1 MTLVKDG
8 VIGSFQL
15 KEQPLPSKTDPRW
28 EYGGTIQSIYLYPV
42 KSCAAIS
49 VKSAKIQKY
58 GLEYES
64 MMDRQFLIVNENNK
78 LVTGRM
84 QPKLV
89 LVKTLIQNGVLK
101 LEAPGMNSLELTL
114 PSSVEGNEIVTT
126 SVHFSGP
133 ENLKKS
139 KPKNSPN

>member
-15 KEQPLPSKTDPRW
+15 KEKPLPSKTDPRW
-28 EYGGTIQSIYLYPV
+28 EFGGTIQNIYLYPV

-64 MMDRQFLIVNENNK
+64 MMDRQFLIVNQNNK

-89 LVKTLIQNGVLK
+89 LVKTWIQNGVLK
-101 LEAPGMNSLELTL
+101 LEAPGMNSLVSTL
-114 PSSVEGNEIVTT
+114 PTSSVEGNEIVTT
-126 SVHFSGP
+126 SVYFT
-133 ENLKKS
+133 L
-139 KPKNSPN
+139 

>member
-1 MTLVKDG
+1 MTLIKDG
-8 VIGSFQL
+8 VIGSFEL
-15 KEQPLPSKTDPRW
+15 KEQPLPSKTDPSW
-28 EYGGTIQSIYLYPV
+28 EFGGTIQSIYLYPI

-89 LVKTLIQNGVLK
+89 LVKTWIQNGVLK
-101 LEAPGMNSLELTL
+101 LEAQGMNSLELTL
-114 PSSVEGNEIVTT
+114 PSSVEGYEIVTT
-126 SVHFSGP
+126 SVIHF
-133 ENLKKS
+133 LTFYFYFAQ
-139 KPKNSPN
+139 